1 MTTLTECN
9 YMPYLDDDT
18 GATYCDKHAPKF
30 SSKVNVED
38 VDGERCAVCDM
49 IFTLDEPLAAT

>member
-1 MTTLTECN
+1 
-9 YMPYLDDDT
+9 MPYLDDDT

-38 VDGERCAVCDM
+38 VDGERCAVCDV